1 MPIHDQSYRH
11 WEGELKSHSFR
22 WWVITLDGLKIVLK
36 RKLFLIFIL
45 APSIIQFFVFGGM
58 IYGVN
63 TYGIFANMNLVT
75 PEFFFKFCLR
85 QTFFIALICVFAGS
99 GLIANDLKSN
109 ALQLYLSK
117 PLTRL
122 DYIAGKIA
130 IMMIMLE
137 CITFVPGILLFLE
150 HSILSQ
156 DFTFFKEEFWILGAI
171 FSFSLVL
178 TLPATFMILAFSSFT
193 KSYRY
198 SAIMFMAIAFGTP
211 VIGTMLNVMIRAR
224 WTKFIPY
231 WWNLE
236 TIGREI
242 FGISKDPTAWYWS
255 SLIVISIT
263 IASILIMYKRIKGV
277 DIVK

>member
-11 WEGELKSHSFR
+11 WDGELKSHSLR
-22 WWVITLDGLKIVLK
+22 WSVVTFEGLKIILR

-45 APSIIQFFVFGGM
+45 APSIIQFLVFGGM

-63 TYGIFANMNLVT
+63 TYGFFLNTNLIT
-75 PEFFFKFCLR
+75 PEFFYKFCTR
-85 QTFFIALICVFAGS
+85 QTFFIVLICGFAGS

-122 DYIAGKIA
+122 DYIVGKVA
-130 IMMIMLE
+130 IILIMLSF
-137 CITFVPGILLFLE
+137 ITFIPGILLFLE
-150 HSILSQ
+150 HSVLSQ
-156 DFTFFKEEFWILGAI
+156 DSAFFLEQYWIIGSI
-171 FSFSLVL
+171 FLFSLIL
-178 TLPATFMILAFSSFT
+178 SIPTTFMILAFSSVT

-198 SAIMFMAIAFGTP
+198 AAIMFVAIMFGTP
-211 VIGTMLNVMIRAR
+211 IIGRMLKVIFRSKWIDY
-224 WTKFIPY
+224 IPY

-255 SLIVISIT
+255 SLIVIIIT
-263 IASILIMYKRIKGV
+263 VASILVIYRRIRGE
-277 DIVK
+277 DIIK